1 MKKKLSLLFHAR
13 ITIMG
18 MSIEVKKKHYIIQV
32 HFIDYAMNSVE
43 ILHQLHAVEQ
53 FK

>member
-1 MKKKLSLLFHAR
+1 MFHAR
-13 ITIMG
+13 ITIVG
-18 MSIEVKKKHYIIQV
+18 MSIEVKKKTLHKTGS
-32 HFIDYAMNSVE
+32 FINYAMNSVE